1 MSLRDVG
8 EFCRRFSQRGL
19 YVSEDAA
26 RQAVLDRTQF
36 NLIDPESGV
45 KVDVIVPESNAFN
58 ESRFARARRVRA
70 TGEIV
75 AWFSSPEDAII
86 KKMEYYREGGSE
98 KHLRDIASVL
108 TTSRDQIDMAYIDR
122 WAGQLGLDDL
132 WNTIK
137 ARMKPKG

>member
-1 MSLRDVG
+1 LSLRDVG